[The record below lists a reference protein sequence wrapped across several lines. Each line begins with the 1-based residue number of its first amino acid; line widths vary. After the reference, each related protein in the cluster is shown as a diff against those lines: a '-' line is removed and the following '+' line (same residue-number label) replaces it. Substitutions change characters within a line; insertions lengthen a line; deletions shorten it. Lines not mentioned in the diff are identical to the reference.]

1 MVWILLSNST
11 GRRITKLKN
20 YLVKIRA
27 CKSLP
32 RIASCW
38 SPAVH
43 QRAEESV
50 VGNKVFLRRSWRK
63 INFASIRTEFSVDF
77 LPLEKAT
84 TGKSRKRLLVVLS
97 RTIHSP
103 SFITLLDGVSQEG
116 WVRFIDLQCEGKKSV
131 IFCFVLPSP
140 LGASFLRTRVEGKVN
155 RKENLPWVW
164 SRKIWN
170 RSVNLEEK
178 SNSRE
183 VTIWVE
189 IFRKKHSLEPRN
201 TKNLRPKAS

>member
-116 WVRFIDLQCEGKKSV
+116 WVRFIDLQCEGKKKCNILLRFTIAPRRQFPPHQSGRESQQKRE
-131 IFCFVLPSP
+131 SP
-140 LGASFLRTRVEGKVN
+140 LSLIA
-155 RKENLPWVW
+155 ENLEQKCQP
-164 SRKIWN
+164 RGKI
-170 RSVNLEEK
+170 
-178 SNSRE
+178 
-183 VTIWVE
+183 
-189 IFRKKHSLEPRN
+189 
-201 TKNLRPKAS
+201 